1 MKKSRRVAFLGIF
14 CALAL
19 ILGYLESLIP
29 FNFGVPGMKLG
40 LANIIIVFALYFMK
54 PVDAALINLARII
67 INGLLFGS
75 VFSIIFSIF
84 GALFSFAV
92 MWPMSR
98 SEKFSPVGVSAAG
111 GVAHNIGQLVVACF
125 VVGAVQVVYYIPV
138 LIISGLVTGVVMGI
152 IAMLVIKNIKRIKFF
167 SI

>member
-1 MKKSRRVAFLGIF
+1 MNAGKRVAFLGIF

-19 ILGYLESLIP
+19 IMGYLESLIP
-29 FNFGVPGMKLG
+29 FNFGIPGMKLG
-40 LANIIIVFALYFMK
+40 LANIVIVFALYYMT
-54 PVDAALINLARII
+54 PLDAVLINIARII

-84 GALFSFAV
+84 GALFSFALMLV
-92 MWPMSR
+92 LMKTK
-98 SEKFSPVGVSAAG
+98 KFSIIGVSAAG

-125 VVGAVQVVYYIPV
+125 VVGAVEVIYYVPV
-138 LIISGLVTGVVMGI
+138 LIITGLITGLLMGVV
-152 IAMLVIKNIKRIKFF
+152 AMLVVNNIKRIKFF